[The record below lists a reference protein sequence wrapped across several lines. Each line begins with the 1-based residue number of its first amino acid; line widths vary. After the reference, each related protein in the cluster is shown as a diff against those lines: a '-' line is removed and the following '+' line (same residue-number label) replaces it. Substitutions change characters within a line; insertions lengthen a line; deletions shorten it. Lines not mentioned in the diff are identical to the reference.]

1 LQKWV
6 CNISFHRFAHPLHA
20 RDKDIVVNAMRARP
34 DTVMLL
40 MLGHGWKSASESL
53 VLELL
58 QANIHQNQ
66 KGDSDDVI
74 LLSCPF

>member
-1 LQKWV
+1 MQG
-6 CNISFHRFAHPLHA
+6 S
-20 RDKDIVVNAMRARP
+20 KDIVVNAMRARP

-40 MLGHGWKSASESL
+40 MLGHGQESPSESL

-74 LLSCPF
+74 LSCPF